1 MVQLPEAVSAV
12 VDKLG
17 RYEEALAYYDG
28 EVKEVFGS
36 LEIARLLRRTSDVG
50 NLNYARVVVDA
61 VFNRIEIANVR
72 GSSERATNRL
82 ADIWENNDLAV
93 EAREIH
99 RNTLVFG
106 DAYAV
111 VWPNENGDTEIVYNS
126 PMVMSMVYEAGT
138 VRQKKYAVKL
148 WKDSDEVFRMN
159 IYTKDSLVKY
169 LARTQAVIP
178 GTEWE
183 VTDSVPNPFGE
194 IPVFHFRTDGQFGR
208 PEHKDAYGAQD
219 SIHKHFVRSLI
230 IADYQSA
237 PQRWALTKNS
247 EGTDVGDFEE
257 GDTARENIDA
267 LSNKPGNV
275 WFLRNVDAVGEFK
288 PANPDVF
295 WSPIQ
300 NSVKAMA
307 GLTQTPMSYFDK
319 MANQSGEAGRAAEAP
334 LIKKI
339 KDREA
344 SFTSTWKELLRF
356 VLKVDGVNSKVEVRW
371 TNPESLDNL
380 DFWDVQLKKIN
391 AGLSHRQALREAGYE
406 EDEIDRIMAER
417 EQEAANGLY
426 YQRAPQTRVNT
437 NNDETQAIQ
446 SENN

>member
-1 MVQLPEAVSAV
+1 MVKLPEAVSAV
-12 VDKLG
+12 VDKIDD
-17 RYEEALAYYDG
+17 YEEALAYYDG
-28 EVKEVFGS
+28 EVPETFGS

-72 GSSERATNRL
+72 GSSEVATRRL
-82 ADIWENNDLAV
+82 ADIWENNDLSV

-99 RNTLVFG
+99 RNTLVYG

-111 VWPNENGDTEIVYNS
+111 VWPDENGNIEVVYNS
-126 PMVMSMVYEAGT
+126 PLVMAMVYEPGT
-138 VRQKKYAVKL
+138 VRRKKYAVKL
-148 WKDSDEVFRMN
+148 WKDSEEMYRMQ
-159 IYTKDSLVKY
+159 IFTRDSLISY
-169 LARTQAVIP
+169 SARTQAVVP

-183 VTDSVPNPFGE
+183 VTDSVPNPWGV

-219 SIHKHFVRSLI
+219 AIHKHFIRSIL

-247 EGTDVGDFEE
+247 EGTDTGDWDED
-257 GDTARENIDA
+257 DTARENIDA
-267 LSNKPGNV
+267 LSNAPGNV
-275 WFLRNVDAVGEFK
+275 WFLRNVDQVGEFK

-295 WSPIQ
+295 WSPIEK
-300 NSVKAMA
+300 SVKAMA

-319 MANQSGEAGRAAEAP
+319 TSNQSGEAGRAAEAP
-334 LIKKI
+334 LIKKV
-339 KDREA
+339 KDREN
-344 SFTSTWKELLRF
+344 SFASTWKELLGF
-356 VLKVDGVNSKVEVRW
+356 VLKVEGVNSKVEVRW
-371 TNPESLDNL
+371 VNPESLDNL
-380 DFWDVQLKKIN
+380 DFWDVLLKKIN

-417 EQEAANGLY
+417 QQEAADGLY

-437 NNDETQAIQ
+437 NNDETQAVQ
-446 SENN
+446 PETN

>member
-1 MVQLPEAVSAV
+1 MVMLPEAVSAV
-12 VDKLG
+12 VDKLPC
-17 RYEEALAYYDG
+17 YEEAQAYYDG
-28 EVKEVFGS
+28 LVPETFASIEM
-36 LEIARLLRRTSDVG
+36 ARLLRRTSDAG

-72 GSSERATNRL
+72 GSSENATRRL
-82 ADIWENNDLAV
+82 SDLWENNDLAV

-99 RNTLVFG
+99 RNTLVYG
-106 DAYAV
+106 DTYAV
-111 VWPNENGDTEIVYNS
+111 VWPGENGETEIVYNS
-126 PMVMSMVYEAGT
+126 PLVMSMVYEPGT

-148 WKDSDEVFRMN
+148 WKDSEELYRMN
-159 IYTKDSLVKY
+159 IYTRENLIKY
-169 LARTQAVIP
+169 SARTQAVVP

-183 VTDSVPNPFGE
+183 VTDSIPNPWGE

-219 SIHKHFVRSLI
+219 SIHKHFVRSLL

-237 PQRWALTKNS
+237 PQRWALTKHDES
-247 EGTDVGDFEE
+247 TDVGDYNE
-257 GDTARENIDA
+257 GDTDRENITA
-267 LSNKPGNV
+267 LSNKPGAM
-275 WFLRNVDAVGEFK
+275 WFLRNIDQVGEFK

-295 WSPIQ
+295 WAPIE

-319 MANQSGEAGRAAEAP
+319 TSNQSGEAGRAAEAP
-334 LIKKI
+334 LIKKV
-339 KDREA
+339 KDRET
-344 SFTSTWKELLRF
+344 SFASTWKELLRF
-356 VLKVDGVNSKVEVRW
+356 VLKIEKVTSKVEVRW
-371 TNPESLDNL
+371 VNPESLDNL

-406 EDEIDRIMAER
+406 EDEITRIMEER
-417 EQEAANGLY
+417 QQEAAEGLY

-446 SENN
+446 SEDN

>member
-12 VDKLG
+12 LDKLPY
-17 RYEEALAYYDG
+17 YEEAQAYYDG
-28 EVKEVFGS
+28 EVPETFAS
-36 LEIARLLRRTSDVG
+36 PELAMLLRRTNMG
-50 NLNYARVVVDA
+50 ANLNYARVVVDA
-61 VFNRIEIANVR
+61 VFNRMEIANVR
-72 GSSERATNRL
+72 GSSENATRRL
-82 ADIWENNDLAV
+82 ADIWENNDLAA

-99 RNTLVFG
+99 RNTLVYG

-111 VWPNENGDTEIVYNS
+111 VWPDENGDIEVIYNS
-126 PMVMSMVYEAGT
+126 PENMSMVYEPGT
-138 VRQKKYAVKL
+138 VRRKKYAVKL
-148 WKDSDEVFRMN
+148 WREDEETYRLN
-159 IYTKDSLVKY
+159 IYTKDALVKY
-169 LARTQAVIP
+169 VARTSTVAP

-183 VTDSVPNPFGE
+183 VSDSIPNPWKV

-219 SIHKHFVRSLI
+219 AIHKHFVRSIL

-237 PQRWALTKNS
+237 PQRWALTKNG
-247 EGTDVGDFEE
+247 EGTDTGDYDE

-275 WFLRNVDAVGEFK
+275 WFLRNIDAVGEFK
-288 PANPDVF
+288 PANPEVF
-295 WSPIQ
+295 WMPIEK
-300 NSVKAMA
+300 SVKAMA

-319 MANQSGEAGRAAEAP
+319 SSNQSGEAGRAGEAP
-334 LIKKI
+334 LVKKI

-344 SFTSTWKELLRF
+344 SFASTWKELLGF
-356 VLKVDGVNSKVEVRW
+356 VLKIDKINSKVEVRW

-406 EDEIDRIMAER
+406 EDEIDRIMEER
-417 EQEAANGLY
+417 QQEAADGLY

-446 SENN
+446 PEDN